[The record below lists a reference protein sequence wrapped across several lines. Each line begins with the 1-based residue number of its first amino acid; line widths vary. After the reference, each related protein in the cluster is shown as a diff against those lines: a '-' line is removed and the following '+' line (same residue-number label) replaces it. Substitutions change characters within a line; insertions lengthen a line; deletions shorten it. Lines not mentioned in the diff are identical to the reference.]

1 MLVNLY
7 YMTMIYQAL
16 LGILLY
22 FLLALYSNLS
32 NIIFSVL
39 QMNQHRDEAR
49 FPCIVSRAI
58 AFSQSNT

>member
-1 MLVNLY
+1 MLVKLY
-7 YMTMIYQAL
+7 YMTIIYQAL

-39 QMNQHRDEAR
+39 QMNQQEPTENKSL
-49 FPCIVSRAI
+49 F
-58 AFSQSNT
+58 

>member
-1 MLVNLY
+1 MVNIY

-32 NIIFSVL
+32 NIIFSIL
-39 QMNQHRDEAR
+39 QMNQQEPTENKSLFWGHTDAHGS
-49 FPCIVSRAI
+49 FKV
-58 AFSQSNT
+58 